1 MTEKDDTPYFR
12 VVIIKELKRRNLNR
26 QQLSEMA
33 GLSPSTVAQILT
45 RNKNPRAETLS
56 AIADALGITL
66 GQLIGETPRQQS
78 ASEFRRKSRLLAM
91 SLDPDDQEVVAGGP
105 VNPQIPRV
113 PVVGEAAAGSW
124 LDADTWDAPK
134 YPPAPYLP
142 GEHEQLPQSAYFV
155 RGTSMNNRYPDG
167 SFVITVDYESA
178 RGGFKSGDPVV
189 VERLDAGRIERTIKI
204 LEVTPEAYI
213 LKCDSCDPRWEGRDI
228 RIPRNEPGVWHEEG
242 SDISVSI
249 KGLVIGS
256 YRPE

>member
-1 MTEKDDTPYFR
+1 MTEKEDTPHFR
-12 VVIIKELKRRNLNR
+12 VVIIKELKNRGLNR

-45 RNKNPRAETLS
+45 RNKNPRAETLG
-56 AIADALGITL
+56 AIANALGMSL
-66 GQLIGETPRQQS
+66 GELVGEQEPS
-78 ASEFRRKSRLLAM
+78 AKEFARLSRLAAL
-91 SLDPDDQEVVAGGP
+91 SNDPDDQNAVFGAPGGSK
-105 VNPQIPRV
+105 IPRAR
-113 PVVGEAAAGSW
+113 VVGEAAAGSW
-124 LDADTWDAPK
+124 LDADQWDVPK
-134 YPPAPYLP
+134 YPPVPFLP
-142 GEHEQLPQSAYFV
+142 GDFEDLQQTAYFV

-167 SFVITVDYESA
+167 SFVITVDYETA
-178 RGGFKSGDPVV
+178 RGGLKSGDPVV

-228 RIPRNEPGVWHEEG
+228 RIPRTEPGVWHEEG